1 MRIKTKN
8 KSKKTKSDFL
18 LVLTFQTHY
27 LDYYIISII
36 YEKTTKHGFRP
47 IKY

>member
-1 MRIKTKN
+1 MRIKKEN

-27 LDYYIISII
+27 LDY
-36 YEKTTKHGFRP
+36 
-47 IKY
+47 